1 MNIYLILKTYYMA
14 IALDTDNKCLLSY
27 NYQDGQINISSKGIL
42 TTVNTE
48 LGEMLESFF
57 KIELSDYG
65 VELYD
70 ELFSL
75 EVD

>member
-1 MNIYLILKTYYMA
+1 MNKYLSIKAYDIR
-14 IALDTDNKCLLSY
+14 IALDTKNNHLLSY

-48 LGEMLESFF
+48 LGEILESFF

-70 ELFSL
+70 ELFRL